1 MPIKC
6 PHCCREFI
14 RKHNYNKHIESCQFI
29 IKKECD
35 LNAELED
42 TIDIPNYKDLYNFVL
57 NLSMRV
63 KKVEEENV
71 KLKNKVLKLDPVQW
85 LNDNRTCFEYF
96 NDWYKLIDVS
106 EHLDIALSND
116 LNTAIVSALSSYI
129 TNESPIFS
137 FDNKKNIFFVF
148 NNDTWEELSFIAT
161 DLFINHVANL
171 FIVEFDKYLDTHQY
185 LINDPKYIDTYVN
198 YQNKIYGQSNI
209 INRNQ
214 KIKTTLYEKIKHSVL
229 YQKVT

>member
-1 MPIKC
+1 MPVKC

-14 RKHNYNKHIESCQFI
+14 RKHNYDKHVESCQFI
-29 IKKECD
+29 IKSECD

-63 KKVEEENV
+63 KKVEEENI
-71 KLKNKVLKLDPVQW
+71 KLKNKVFKLDPLQW
-85 LNDNRTCFEYF
+85 LNDNRICFEYF

-106 EHLDIALSND
+106 EHLDIALCND

-148 NNDTWEELSFIAT
+148 NNDTWEELSLIAT

-185 LINDPKYIDTYVN
+185 LIDDPKYIDTYVN

-214 KIKTTLYEKIKHSVL
+214 KIKSSLYEKIKHSVV